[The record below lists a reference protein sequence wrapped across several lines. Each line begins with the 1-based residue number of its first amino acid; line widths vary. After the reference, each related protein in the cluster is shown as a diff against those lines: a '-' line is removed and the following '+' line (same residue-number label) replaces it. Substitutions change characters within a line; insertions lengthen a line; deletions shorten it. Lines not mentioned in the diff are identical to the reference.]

1 MLFSTIKPSL
11 YWSQPFSA
19 NGWPTIFLWK
29 KKKKKKKKKE
39 GEEEQREEDDEE
51 LKKQNSKEKKKKQS
65 LFSITEDSIEKY
77 WKCELKTNAI

>member
-19 NGWPTIFLWK
+19 NGWPTIFLL

>member
-19 NGWPTIFLWK
+19 NGWPTIFLW

>member
-29 KKKKKKKKKE
+29 KKKKKKKKE
-39 GEEEQREEDDEE
+39 GEEEQEEEEDDEE
-51 LKKQNSKEKKKKQS
+51 LKKQNSKEKKKKS
-65 LFSITEDSIEKY
+65 KVYLALLRIR
-77 WKCELKTNAI
+77 

>member
-19 NGWPTIFLWK
+19 NGWPTILIL

>member
-19 NGWPTIFLWK
+19 NGWPTILLL